1 MNKILPF
8 LIVLMPTVCLGLD
21 DACTK
26 PSEFTI
32 DKRCYVTD
40 EQKKTYPYNTVVAL
54 IKQDDYVY
62 CTGTIISE
70 FNGSSI
76 KRVYT
81 AKHCTD
87 VNKDNLVDET
97 ITIKTQD
104 GATYKATNK
113 DIQPKD
119 AYGNYNIAED
129 TLYSGDWAK
138 YDLFDAPD
146 DLPFTTFTTHH
157 SGTLGKLEA
166 TAENSSVLE
175 KLYLPLFVGKAFLG
189 DNNYD
194 AQVVGY
200 GSLKIM
206 SDKEI
211 QDFKDKYTKFLE
223 TSLEDAVKK
232 VHEDDGLSADE
243 MQEKID
249 DYKTDDYNTGFV
261 GDGVYTGN
269 PIVEEFI
276 YGALENALS
285 WNDYEAFFKDNNLK
299 TSLCQLNVDGYKQG
313 CQGWGGNSGGP
324 IFDKDGR
331 LMGIFTRGSSIIGGE
346 RHAGRDYNNPDN
358 DDGIGWS
365 EETDDRPDSNIH
377 FLK

>member
-1 MNKILPF
+1 
-8 LIVLMPTVCLGLD
+8 MPTVCLGLD

-32 DKRCYVTD
+32 DKRCYVTP

-54 IKQDDYVY
+54 IKQDGDVY

-87 VNKDNLVDET
+87 LIEDGLVDET
-97 ITIKTQD
+97 ITIKTQG
-104 GATYKATNK
+104 GATYKATNEY
-113 DIQPKD
+113 IQQKTD

-138 YDLFDAPD
+138 YSLFDVPD
-146 DLPFTTFTTHH
+146 DLPFTTFTTRH

-166 TAENSSVLE
+166 TKENSSVLE
-175 KLYLPLFVGKAFLG
+175 KLFVPLFLGKAFLG

-206 SDKEI
+206 SDAEI
-211 QDFKDKYTKFLE
+211 QDFKAKYTKFLE
-223 TSLEDAVKK
+223 NPAYED
-232 VHEDDGLSADE
+232 L
-243 MQEKID
+243 D
-249 DYKTDDYNTGFV
+249 DYKRGFQDGGVNTR
-261 GDGVYTGN
+261 N
-269 PIVEEFI
+269 KIVKEFI
-276 YGALENALS
+276 YGNLDNALS
-285 WNDYEAFFKDNNLK
+285 GDDYVEFFEDGEQLK
-299 TSLCQLNVDGYKQG
+299 TSLCQLNVDGYQQG
-313 CQGWGGNSGGP
+313 CQSWGGNSGGP
-324 IFDKDGR
+324 IFDKEGH
-331 LMGIFTRGSSIIGGE
+331 LMGILTRGNYIIGGE
-346 RHAGRDYNNPDN
+346 RHAGRDYNNAKNNDGNRVEKPD
-358 DDGIGWS
+358 G
-365 EETDDRPDSNIH
+365 RPDDNIH